1 MIGPTVLPVREG
13 HCIKAPAPGHEQEL
27 AAAAHTVDGEKHLV
41 PRQVGALTRDLFK
54 VTGACSVHDVD
65 YLNFHGCRLCHAPP
79 FGVGNELLEG

>member
-1 MIGPTVLPVREG
+1 MRESYG
-13 HCIKAPAPGHEQEL
+13 IQAPAPGHEHDL
-27 AAAAHTVDGEKHLV
+27 AASAHTVDGEKYLV
-41 PRQVGALTRDLFK
+41 PRQIGALTRDLFK

>member
-1 MIGPTVLPVREG
+1 MRESYG
-13 HCIKAPAPGHEQEL
+13 IQAPALGHEQDL
-27 AAAAHTVDGEKHLV
+27 AASAQAVDGEKHLV

-79 FGVGNELLEG
+79 FGVRNELLEG

>member
-1 MIGPTVLPVREG
+1 MIAPTVLSLWKG
-13 HCIKAPAPGHEQEL
+13 HHIDAPALGHEQDL
-27 AAAAHTVDGEKHLV
+27 AASAHTVDGEKYLV
-41 PRQVGALTRDLFK
+41 PRQIGALTRDLFK